1 MAMIRN
7 SEIILRQ
14 LFDRASCTYTYLLAC
29 SKTKDALLI
38 DPVKELVDRDLTLIK
53 QLDLNLKYVINTHV
67 HADHITGSGQIK
79 KILTEVK
86 SIISK
91 ESNARADI
99 HVEND
104 DSIKIGENIDLLV
117 KSTPGHTNGCV
128 SYFLDNGPFVFTGD
142 SLLIRGCGRTDFQQ
156 GDSGKLYDS
165 IHNQL
170 YTLPDECIVYPGHD
184 YNGNT
189 CSTIG
194 EEKLYNPRLSRTRNE
209 FIDLMENLKL
219 ELPKLIDIAVPANM
233 VCGV

>member
-7 SEIILRQ
+7 SGIIFRQ
-14 LFDRASCTYTYLLAC
+14 LFDRTSCTYTYMLAC

-38 DPVKELVDRDLTLIK
+38 DPVKELIERDLNLIN
-53 QLDLNLKYVINTHV
+53 QLDLKLKYVLNTHV
-67 HADHITGSGQIK
+67 HADHITSSGQIK
-79 KILTEVK
+79 KILDGVK

-91 ESNARADI
+91 ESGAVADV
-99 HVEND
+99 HVENN
-104 DSIKIGENIDLLV
+104 DSIKLGENIDLLV

-128 SYFLDNGPFVFTGD
+128 SYFLANGPCVFTGD
-142 SLLIRGCGRTDFQQ
+142 ALLIRGCGRTDFQQ

-165 IHNQL
+165 IHSQL
-170 YTLPDECIVYPGHD
+170 FTIPDECIVYPAHD

-194 EEKLYNPRLSRTRNE
+194 EEKLYNPRLCRTRDE
-209 FIDLMENLKL
+209 FIDLMKNLKL
-219 ELPKLIDIAVPANM
+219 QLPKLIDIAVPANM